1 MDCAEG
7 TQSYE
12 EQGRVV
18 AHARKKGAS
27 GAMKTEMMVVEEQ
40 FCFILL
46 QGIASARVVAAQRLL
61 SWIGEGAWK

>member
-1 MDCAEG
+1 
-7 TQSYE
+7 
-12 EQGRVV
+12 
-18 AHARKKGAS
+18 
-27 GAMKTEMMVVEEQ
+27 MKTEMMVVEEQ